1 MGKYAHFENIE
12 DSSLLQLYGRHAEIA
27 RDIHQDILRKFTG
40 NENLVVDLVRQNPLG
55 ADAAML
61 DEMSQYDVMSVS
73 TGIGI
78 GAIING
84 TGLSDKNNVDLYR
97 QRFEQ
102 EDMPVYVVA
111 AGNEGDNKRA
121 SPRVADFSRTSLV
134 VGEANL
140 KDNAPYIE
148 DHSSINNPTLSTD
161 NPFNREIKYQYYD
174 TSPSLIGHEKLIQNW
189 LVDKELSRRLDAFL
203 SGEGQGA
210 DENAQIDKYW
220 EIKGQMDNEGYGA
233 SQEIQDQVRTF
244 MANPQQLHSLVMAE
258 IRENKNVDDNGYT
271 SEIDGTSFSA
281 PEQAGYISGAMYEQE
296 QREEANLP
304 ILMKEEISTL
314 IKLATSDV
322 FVREGQD
329 ERLHTFNNNANFQ
342 FTEDSAHGVFNPEMF
357 RKLLDEAYK
366 RIENNPDI
374 DRETITAVMSAEVN
388 EQKGDTPVVVSF
400 DEPVDSNI
408 VIERT
413 RLDIDYFVNGTV
425 PQLASIQKEGQ
436 GTASNHLQTSTSSGH
451 LDFTA
456 WSRSEIAFGEIVKP
470 DDAWEV
476 NIPNGHD
483 TTLHNMSIT
492 VYGYNA
498 GGLMDQMM
506 AYSKEITPSYA
517 PQLDT
522 NAPTQE
528 EAEVFI
534 NDKTADDSTLS
545 F

>member
-233 SQEIQDQVRTF
+233 SQEIQDQV
-244 MANPQQLHSLVMAE
+244 
-258 IRENKNVDDNGYT
+258 
-271 SEIDGTSFSA
+271 
-281 PEQAGYISGAMYEQE
+281 
-296 QREEANLP
+296 
-304 ILMKEEISTL
+304 
-314 IKLATSDV
+314 
-322 FVREGQD
+322 
-329 ERLHTFNNNANFQ
+329 
-342 FTEDSAHGVFNPEMF
+342 
-357 RKLLDEAYK
+357 
-366 RIENNPDI
+366 
-374 DRETITAVMSAEVN
+374 
-388 EQKGDTPVVVSF
+388 
-400 DEPVDSNI
+400 
-408 VIERT
+408 
-413 RLDIDYFVNGTV
+413 
-425 PQLASIQKEGQ
+425 
-436 GTASNHLQTSTSSGH
+436 
-451 LDFTA
+451 
-456 WSRSEIAFGEIVKP
+456 
-470 DDAWEV
+470 
-476 NIPNGHD
+476 
-483 TTLHNMSIT
+483 
-492 VYGYNA
+492 
-498 GGLMDQMM
+498 
-506 AYSKEITPSYA
+506 
-517 PQLDT
+517 
-522 NAPTQE
+522 
-528 EAEVFI
+528 
-534 NDKTADDSTLS
+534 
-545 F
+545 